1 MRKQLEKNLADVRS
15 RIEAACARAD
25 RDPSGVKLV
34 AVTKSAPFEAIR
46 HLVDLGVTDLGENRV
61 QELAFRGER
70 MKSELQQKTAN
81 APGAKLVCPR
91 WHMIGH
97 LQRNKV
103 RAVLPWAELIHSV
116 DSLRLAEEIDE
127 QSRRLS
133 QVTPVLLEVNA
144 SGEGSKFGVAV
155 AAATHLIEQMESLEN
170 LRVCGLMSMAP
181 FTDDE
186 TVIRRT
192 FERVQELFEEVITER
207 ICGPAFRELSL
218 GMSNDFEIAIEYGAT
233 IVRVGSG
240 LFQGIDCSNESSAE
254 EADASTIKS
263 AS

>member
-1 MRKQLEKNLADVRS
+1 MRKQLEQNLADVRS
-15 RIEAACARAD
+15 RIEAACARAS
-25 RDPSGVKLV
+25 RDPAGVRLV
-34 AVTKSAPFEAIR
+34 AVTKSAPFQAIR
-46 HLVDLGVTDLGENRV
+46 ELVDLGVADLGENRV

-70 MKSELQQKTAN
+70 MKSELQQKASRTPEARI
-81 APGAKLVCPR
+81 VCPR

-116 DSLRLAEEIDE
+116 DSLRLAEEIDD
-127 QSRRLS
+127 QSRRVS

-144 SGEGSKFGVAV
+144 GGETAKHGVAV
-155 AAATHLIEQMESLEN
+155 AAATHLAEQMESLEN

-186 TVIRRT
+186 TVIRQT
-192 FERVQELFEEVITER
+192 FERVQELFEEVVTER
-207 ICGPAFRELSL
+207 ISGPDYRELAL

-240 LFQGIDCSNESSAE
+240 LFQGIDCSPPPGAE
-254 EADASTIKS
+254 EADASAIES